1 MKPSTQ
7 LIRNFLLPFIGV
19 FLLVPTSYL
28 KAQTATSEF
37 QSLLDSLQQ
46 LEAQQYFSPAMEFGE
61 SLLKMEGV
69 SSNPEIKMDIL
80 YTLANVYFKSDEFEK
95 GQPHAE
101 EIIDIAYA
109 NEDYTR
115 MVKAYDLIGL
125 SFFEYSEYDSTKF
138 YLLKSAAIAE
148 EHGLDLYPRTLVN
161 MAWINGLMDNEEE
174 EIAYYIKSLEVVEAK
189 PILDQKGGIR
199 AKAYGGLGDYYTR
212 NGDYQQASE
221 YFERKLALGKE
232 TENITAQ
239 FESYLGLG
247 TLYSKEDF
255 LNVEKGEEA
264 YFNLTRDTLNATEFV
279 HGLGYLGLGRL
290 YVTAEDYPK
299 GLQAFEDA
307 YDIFIQFNSNDYH
320 SRIETEIAN
329 IQLQLG
335 NLSLASSWI
344 NKALSNA
351 TATYLANRERNA
363 LRIRYK
369 IDSAQTNF
377 QAAFNNYQRYRV
389 IDDSLNSEESR
400 QRIEELEVKYETE
413 QTENQNLLLKNDLAM
428 KEADLKQRAII
439 QTVFAVVAVLL
450 AVFAYVIFRADRRKK
465 RLNLA
470 LEQKN
475 HLISKQKE
483 ELQFKTD
490 KLQIINSQLKALFD
504 FRKDLTRMIA
514 HDMKNPLN
522 SIIGLSSTMNDD
534 KKVDSITKSGYQLL
548 NLVTNMLEV
557 EKMEE
562 VKIDPKKEKVYLDEL
577 VKEAREQVELLVAA
591 KSIVFQNLLPKNLC
605 LEGDRHLLVRVLVN
619 LLTNA
624 IKYSD
629 NGDVIKIYHQHGE
642 GVLGIAV
649 QDEGVGISS
658 DRLPHIFEKFW
669 QGEQRN
675 SGLAT
680 SNGLGLTYC
689 KLAIEAHGG
698 KIGVESEIGGG
709 TKVTF
714 FLPYSGKEIS
724 PVLEV
729 ATMDKN
735 LILDSE
741 NELLT
746 GYWEKLRD
754 LKVYEVSRVKLL
766 LSEIEGAGVKSA
778 WLDEVLKAVYQGDEK
793 SFDSL
798 VTAICPT
805 EKT

>member
-1 MKPSTQ
+1 MLP
-7 LIRNFLLPFIGV
+7 LIGA
-19 FLLVPTSYL
+19 FLLVPTDNL

-37 QSLLDSLQQ
+37 QLLLDSLKQ
-46 LEAQQYFSPAMEFGE
+46 LDAEQYFTPAKEFGE
-61 SLLKMEGV
+61 SILKKEGLA
-69 SSNPEIKMDIL
+69 SEPKIKMDIL

-101 EIIDIAYA
+101 EIIDIAYVT
-109 NEDYTR
+109 EDYTR

-125 SFFEYSEYDSTKF
+125 AFFEYSEYDSTKF
-138 YLLKSAAIAE
+138 YLFKSASIAE
-148 EHGLDLYPRTLVN
+148 DHDLDLYPRTLVN

-174 EIAYYIKSLEVVEAK
+174 EIGYYIKSLEVVETK
-189 PILDQKGGIR
+189 PLLDQKGGIR

-212 NGDYQQASE
+212 NGDYEEASQ
-221 YFERKLALGKE
+221 YFEKKLALGKE

-264 YFNLTRDTLNATEFV
+264 YFHLTRDTLNATPFV

-329 IQLQLG
+329 IQLKLG
-335 NLSLASSWI
+335 NLSSANNWI

-351 TATYLANRERNA
+351 TATHLANRERNA

-369 IDSAQTNF
+369 IDSAQADF
-377 QAAFNNYQRYRV
+377 RSAFNNYQRYRV
-389 IDDSLNSEESR
+389 IDDSLNSEESK

-428 KEADLKQRAII
+428 KEADLKQKAII
-439 QTVFAVVAVLL
+439 QTVFAVVAFLL
-450 AVFAYVIFRADRRKK
+450 AVLAYVIYKADRRKK
-465 RLNLA
+465 KLNLA
-470 LEQKN
+470 LKQKN
-475 HLISKQKE
+475 ELISKQKE

-522 SIIGLSSTMNDD
+522 SIIGLSSTINDD

-557 EKMEE
+557 EKMQE

-591 KSIVFQNLLPKNLC
+591 KSIVFQNLLPKKLC
-605 LEGDRHLLVRVLVN
+605 FEGDRHLLVRVLVN

-624 IKYSD
+624 IKYSE
-629 NGDVIKIYHQHGE
+629 NGDVIKIYHQHKG
-642 GVLGIAV
+642 GMLGIV
-649 QDEGVGISS
+649 IQDEGAGISS
-658 DRLPHIFEKFW
+658 ERLPFIFEKFW

-689 KLAIEAHGG
+689 KMAIEAHEG
-698 KIGVESEIGGG
+698 KIGVESELGGG

-714 FLPYSGKEIS
+714 FLPYNGEEVS
-724 PVLEV
+724 PALEV
-729 ATMDKN
+729 TSVDKN
-735 LILDSE
+735 LVFDSE
-741 NELLT
+741 LELLSK
-746 GYWEKLRD
+746 YWEELNG
-754 LKVYEVSRVKLL
+754 LKVYEVSRVKTLL
-766 LSEIEGAGVKSA
+766 IKMEDAGVKSP
-778 WLDEVLKAVYQGDEK
+778 WVQELLKAVYQGDER
-793 SFDSL
+793 FFNSL
-798 VTAICPT
+798 ISAIRPL
-805 EKT
+805 ENS